1 MTELNIYSICNTRV
15 AQIPDVMSVGRL
27 NFVGLLL
34 VFVGT
39 LYRNAS
45 WHPYGP
51 WNMEVAATFLE
62 HLWTSV

>member
-1 MTELNIYSICNTRV
+1 MTGLNIYSICNTRV

-34 VFVGT
+34 IFVGT

-45 WHPYGP
+45 WHLSGP
-51 WNMEVAATFLE
+51 ENVEVVATFLE